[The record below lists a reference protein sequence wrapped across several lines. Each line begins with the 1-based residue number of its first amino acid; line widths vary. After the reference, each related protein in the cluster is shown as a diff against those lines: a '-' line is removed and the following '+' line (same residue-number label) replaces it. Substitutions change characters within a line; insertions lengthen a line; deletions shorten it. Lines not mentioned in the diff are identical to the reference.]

1 VMGITA
7 EEIVELFEKDVR
19 SRKRLAE
26 LLISEPDIRLTII
39 TAVLRDVATKEDTAK
54 IEKRIDRID
63 ERMNRIEEK
72 MDKMEE
78 RMNKMEERMSRI
90 EEKIAGLESRISGVE
105 RELDKIFKL
114 MIVTILGILI
124 SITTTILTKILL
136 L

>member
-1 VMGITA
+1 MGITA

-78 RMNKMEERMSRI
+78 RMSRI